1 MTIAP
6 IKFHPPTRESPL
18 ATRLRRETQSEVL
31 FDAYTRGRYSTD
43 ASIYQIEPVG
53 VVIPKT
59 EADARLTLQIA
70 REEGVAVLPR
80 GGGTSQCGQTV
91 GAALIIDNSKYLN
104 QILSLDAEARSVC
117 VQPGV
122 VLDQLNAYL
131 KPHGLWYPVD
141 VSTSA
146 QATLGGMAGNNSLR
160 LALHPL
166 RQHGA

>member
-70 REEGVAVLPR
+70 RESAHF
-80 GGGTSQCGQTV
+80 
-91 GAALIIDNSKYLN
+91 
-104 QILSLDAEARSVC
+104 LDANHVSV
-117 VQPGV
+117 GV
-122 VLDQLNAYL
+122 FPTRIAPEEFRRMTVA
-131 KPHGLWYPVD
+131 W
-141 VSTSA
+141 
-146 QATLGGMAGNNSLR
+146 
-160 LALHPL
+160 
-166 RQHGA
+166 